1 MTAGNATT
9 LVHLVGFVA
18 GVVLYAMLATMTVRT
33 DDRIPFVTA
42 VLGLVWNSVALV
54 IYGLHDFG
62 LPAPIPH
69 AWPWIVALAFSAVGF
84 LPAVVVHSAVQSA
97 GRRPGAS
104 LLIRAAYAVS
114 TTAAIIQLIDAGR
127 HTTLPSRTALYILT
141 IGYAVLIVAVA
152 LYSRRQPGWRRAL
165 TAVALAAFAV
175 MALHLSQHTPGSDN
189 WATELVGHHASL
201 PLALVILYQDYRFA
215 FADLFLKRALTLVAL
230 LSLIVALYAFLAA
243 PLILPHLPQPGAVA
257 ALLSLWTITALA
269 YPRLRTALHGVV
281 DRLILRRVDYRRLR
295 DSVAA
300 RVEPLNTEPEILDD
314 VCETLSGALTATRV
328 TWSASSPTESFATAV
343 RVPTTDAPIYTIT
356 ISGLA
361 AGRRLLSDDFAMLD
375 GVALIVARRLDAVRV
390 SQERY
395 GRDLRERE
403 ILQLAT
409 QAQLTALRA
418 QLNPH
423 FLFNALTTIG
433 HLMEAAPHRALETL
447 FQLTSLLRA
456 VLTRSDVAHAT
467 LGDEIDIVRAYLSIE
482 RARFEERLAVTID
495 VPSPLLAFPLP
506 PLLIQ
511 PLVENAIKHGISPRK
526 LGGSVMVTARATDD
540 DLRITVTD
548 TGVGATPGDLARG
561 RASGI
566 GLANINSRLAH
577 YYGAAATLTI
587 RSTPGLG
594 TTIEISVPVATP
606 ALVTR

>member
-1 MTAGNATT
+1 VSPSDATT

-33 DDRIPFVTA
+33 DDRIPFATA

-54 IYGLHDFG
+54 IYGLHDFD

-104 LLIRAAYAVS
+104 FLIRAAYAVS
-114 TTAAIIQLIDAGR
+114 GTAAIIQVIDAGR
-127 HTTLPSRTALYILT
+127 GTPLPSRTALYILT

-175 MALHLSQHTPGSDN
+175 MALHLSQHAPGSDT

-230 LSLIVALYAFLAA
+230 LSLIVTLYELLAA

-257 ALLSLWTITALA
+257 ALLGLWTITALA
-269 YPRLRTALHGVV
+269 YPRLRTAIHGVV

-300 RVEPLNTEPEILDD
+300 RVESLDSEPAILDD
-314 VCETLSGALTATRV
+314 VCHTLAGALTAARV
-328 TWSASSPTESFATAV
+328 AWSDASPTETFAAVV
-343 RVPTTDAPIYTIT
+343 RVPTTDAPVYTIT
-356 ISGLA
+356 ISGLT

-375 GVALIVARRLDAVRV
+375 GVALLAARRLDALRV
-390 SQERY
+390 AQERY

-456 VLTRSDVAHAT
+456 VLTRSDLALAT

-482 RARFEERLAVTID
+482 RARFEERLSVTID
-495 VPSPLLAFPLP
+495 VPPALLTLPLP

-526 LGGSVMVTARATDD
+526 LGGTVIVAARATDD
-540 DLRITVTD
+540 DLVVTVTD
-548 TGVGATPGDLARG
+548 TGIGATPTDMARG

-566 GLANINSRLAH
+566 GLANVNARLEH
-577 YYGAAATLTI
+577 YYGAAATLLV

-594 TTIEISVPVATP
+594 TTVEVSIPVATP
-606 ALVTR
+606 AFVTR